1 MYKSLYVGLSWSCA
15 TCVIPQ
21 LISHTDLDLSNIVI
35 VTLLSTSFSN
45 LADIQDIEEDKKNRI
60 ATIPVKYGR
69 RNAVLF
75 SVYTGLS
82 SVPFI
87 IKNHQNSIRKNIL
100 YQQI

>member
-1 MYKSLYVGLSWSCA
+1 M
-15 TCVIPQ
+15 
-21 LISHTDLDLSNIVI
+21 

-45 LADIQDIEEDKKNRI
+45 LADIQDIEEDKNNRI

-100 YQQI
+100 YKQI